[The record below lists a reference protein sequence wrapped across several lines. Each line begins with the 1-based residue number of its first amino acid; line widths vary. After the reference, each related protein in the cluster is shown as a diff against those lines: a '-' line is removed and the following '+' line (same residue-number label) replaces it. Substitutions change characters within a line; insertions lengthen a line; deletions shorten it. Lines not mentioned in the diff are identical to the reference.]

1 MELLLRT
8 VHQIIK
14 YMKIAYISSYP
25 PRECGIA
32 TFNHNLLRAIG
43 HDKVAVSDD
52 SFVVAMNDAEGL
64 DEYEYPKEVKYI
76 IRQENQK
83 DYIRAADYINT
94 SLADACI
101 LEHEF
106 GIYGGESGVYI
117 LPLIAR
123 LKKPL
128 ITIFHTIL
136 KDPNY
141 MQLTIIREIAK
152 HSSRIVVMSHRA
164 VGFLTSIYGIPFSKI
179 QLIEHG
185 VPDLEAKAEN
195 PVKQSLAFK
204 NKKVLFT
211 FGLISR
217 NKGLETV
224 IEALPAIVAKNPDV
238 MYVILGT
245 THPGVI
251 KNSGEEYR
259 DSLKRLAKKLNVEAN
274 LTFINKFVS
283 EEELFDYL
291 TAADMYITPYLN
303 EAQITSGTLSYAV
316 GSGAAVIS
324 TPYWHA
330 QELLADDRGR
340 LFDFRDSESL
350 ALIVNELFADEE
362 KLKLLKSNAYE
373 YGLHLRW
380 PSTGQVFIDV
390 LDEAVSKYLSQME
403 KAGKQIIDPDM
414 MPAFSLAHVQRLTDD
429 TGIVQHA
436 KYGIPN
442 LKEGYCVDDNS
453 RALILAILAYQ
464 QNKSKGALELLPI
477 YLSFIQYMQC
487 EDGNFRNFLSFK
499 REYLDDVG
507 SEDSFGRTVW
517 ALGYLISNAPNNS
530 YREFAKDLFLKS
542 ASHFKNLTHLRGI
555 ANTLIGLAKYME
567 AHPYDEHIREQMDLL
582 VAPLKAAYKANKT
595 NEWHWFE
602 GKMTYDNGILPL
614 ALFSYYEV
622 SKDQESLDIGL
633 ESMEFLSQK
642 TLADGYLNPVGNDG
656 WLFKEG
662 LEMALYD
669 QQAIET
675 MAMVL
680 MYFKAYEITQNLLYI
695 KEMYLC
701 YQWFLG
707 ENSLHLPLYDHETKG
722 CGDGLQPHGV
732 NRNQGAESTL
742 AYWISHLMVLQALES
757 EYEYVQ
763 SGDLLSLQKETNN
776 PLI

>member
-1 MELLLRT
+1 
-8 VHQIIK
+8 
-14 YMKIAYISSYP
+14 MKIAYISSYP

-43 HDKVAVSDD
+43 SDKVAVSDD
-52 SFVVAMNDAEGL
+52 SFVVAMNDSEHLG
-64 DEYEYPKEVKYI
+64 EYEYPKEVKYV

-106 GIYGGESGVYI
+106 GIYGGESGIYI

-123 LKKPL
+123 LQKPL

-141 MQLTIIREIAK
+141 LQLTIIREIAK
-152 HSSRIVVMSHRA
+152 HSSRVVVMSHRA
-164 VGFLTSIYGIPFSKI
+164 VGFLTGIYGIPFSKI

-185 VPDLEAKAEN
+185 VPDLEAKVEN

-204 NKKVLFT
+204 NNKVLFT

-224 IEALPAIVAKNPDV
+224 IEALPKIVAQNPDV

-259 DSLKRLAKKLNVEAN
+259 DSLKKLAKKLNVSDN

-316 GSGAAVIS
+316 GAGAAVIS

-330 QELLADDRGR
+330 QELLADNRGR
-340 LFDFRDSESL
+340 LFDFRDSDGL
-350 ALIVNELFADEE
+350 ANIVNELFKEQD
-362 KLKLLKSNAYE
+362 KLEQLRSNAYE

-390 LDEAVSKYLSQME
+390 LDEAVSKYLSE
-403 KAGKQIIDPDM
+403 KEKGGKQIIDPDM

-442 LKEGYCVDDNS
+442 LKEGYCLDDNS

-464 QNKSKGALELLPI
+464 QNKSKAALELLPI

-487 EDGNFRNFLSFK
+487 DDGNFRNFLSFK
-499 REYLDDVG
+499 REYLDEVG

-530 YREFAKDLFLKS
+530 YREFGKDLFLKS
-542 ASHFKNLTHLRGI
+542 APHFSKLTHLRGI
-555 ANTLIGLAKYME
+555 ANTIIGLEKYLE
-567 AHPYDEHIREQMDLL
+567 AHPYDGHIKEQMNMLI
-582 VAPLKAAYKANKT
+582 VPLKAAYQTHRNDK
-595 NEWHWFE
+595 WHWFE
-602 GKMTYDNGILPL
+602 EKMTYDNGILPL
-614 ALFSYYEV
+614 ALLCHYQV
-622 SKDQESLDIGL
+622 TKDEESLSMAL
-633 ESMEFLSQK
+633 ESMAFLSK
-642 TLADGYLNPVGNDG
+642 HTISDGYLNPVGNDG

-662 LEMALYD
+662 GQMALYD

-680 MYFKAYEITQNLLYI
+680 MYFKAYEITLDLGYI
-695 KEMYLC
+695 KQMYLC

-707 ENSLHLPLYDHETKG
+707 ENSLKLPLYDHETKG

-742 AYWISHLMVLQALES
+742 AYWISHLIVLQALES
-757 EYEYVQ
+757 EYEYIQ
-763 SGDLLSLQKETNN
+763 SGELFGIQKEENKR
-776 PLI
+776 LI